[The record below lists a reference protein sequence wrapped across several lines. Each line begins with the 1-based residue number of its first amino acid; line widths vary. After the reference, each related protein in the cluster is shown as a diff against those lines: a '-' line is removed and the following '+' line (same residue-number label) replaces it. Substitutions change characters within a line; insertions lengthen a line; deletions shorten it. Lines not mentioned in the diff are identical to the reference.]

1 MSFLNADIPVF
12 EAYVRNEFLY
22 DMQKGFG
29 EFTPVAVFG
38 VCSRAGW
45 ATGFHVMTERG
56 AQVGRLPIHSLAWK
70 KDAPTRP
77 LDALQLWDSFSDDV
91 SVHEYGLLA
100 RKRCRVLLKDSEVVS
115 ATYLFTFDW
124 TNGCH
129 ADGVGDLG
137 WKCGHFLKLD
147 DGNFSIQPNNRIL
160 WYDPAFVA
168 NPYEGK
174 DKPDYLINTHE
185 WICESTVSKY
195 TTTEDSNRMFYDVK
209 EKSDGILQRGA
220 K

>member
-100 RKRCRVLLKDSEVVS
+100 RKRCRTLLKDSEVVS

-124 TNGCH
+124 TNSCH

-147 DGNFSIQPNNRIL
+147 DGNFAIQPNNRIL

-185 WICESTVSKY
+185 WICESTKSKY
-195 TTTEDSNRMFYDVK
+195 VTTENSDRMFYDVK
-209 EKSDGILQRGA
+209 DNDDGSV
-220 K
+220 